1 MHTRAR
7 AFEALV
13 NEVSSYNSTLHC
25 TTSVSDKSLL
35 GLYCYWLQWEV
46 MSLLKPSTTF
56 FFYFLSLSMATEKLA
71 GSCRATGLLDWWSTA
86 RPMDLKTIL
95 YSELSTVLFICKE
108 MARDGQ
114 SQDLQWYEE
123 RILERWTPNFWS
135 TCTLGDHGWSHVNV
149 ACASLSMR
157 IHMYMYIVIINWH
170 KWRPIE
176 M

>member
-1 MHTRAR
+1 
-7 AFEALV
+7 
-13 NEVSSYNSTLHC
+13 
-25 TTSVSDKSLL
+25 
-35 GLYCYWLQWEV
+35 
-46 MSLLKPSTTF
+46 
-56 FFYFLSLSMATEKLA
+56 MATEKLA

-157 IHMYMYIVIINWH
+157 IHMYMYIVIIDTNDVLSRCSNQTCSKKVCLDFLRLYMYVTKTLITDLCFTKRGGLIH
-170 KWRPIE
+170 MYTKQDERFR
-176 M
+176 